1 MRTHCTFSALIVA
14 VLGIAAAPAAA
25 AKPAC
30 GRTAASLKKSCEFEV
45 KADSRLEEGNCLQ
58 NSDPA
63 AVKVCEAAVKT
74 ASKEAKADCADQLAA
89 RQDLCE
95 GLGEDVYDPVLVP
108 ASFVAVIDNPFAPF
122 QVGRT
127 WVYEKTSKEGL
138 ERTEIE
144 VLDETKTIL
153 GIEATVVKDTVFLD
167 GVLLEDTRDWLA
179 QDMDG
184 NVWYL
189 GELSLSYEDGE
200 LVSLEGSWE
209 AGKEGAKPGF
219 WMKADPMVGD
229 VYRQELKLGVAE
241 DAGEV
246 LSLTEAVS
254 VPAGSFPS
262 CLQTND
268 FTPLEPDVLEQKF
281 FAPDVGLVLELDP
294 ESGDRTELIEFTVP

>member
-1 MRTHCTFSALIVA
+1 MKACE
-14 VLGIAAAPAAA
+14 AA
-25 AKPAC
+25 AK
-30 GRTAASLKKSCEFEV
+30 TAA
-45 KADSRLEEGNCLQ
+45 
-58 NSDPA
+58 
-63 AVKVCEAAVKT
+63 
-74 ASKEAKADCADQLAA
+74 KEAKADCADQLAA
-89 RQDLCE
+89 RQDFCE
-95 GLGEDVYDPVLVP
+95 SLAEDVYNPVLDP
-108 ASFVAVIDNPFAPF
+108 ADFVAVIDNPYSPF

-127 WVYEKTSKEGL
+127 WVYEKTSSEGL

-189 GELSLSYEDGE
+189 GELSLGYTDGE
-200 LVSLEGSWE
+200 LASLEGSWE
-209 AGKEGAKPGF
+209 AGKDGAKPGF

-229 VYRQELKLGVAE
+229 VYRQELKLGTAE
-241 DAGEV
+241 DGGQV
-246 LSLTEAVS
+246 LSLTEPVTLEHF
-254 VPAGSFPS
+254 SFPS
-262 CLQTND
+262 CLQTKD
-268 FTPLEPDVLEQKF
+268 FTPLEPDALEQKF